1 MIHARGTRNGYS
13 SCTGNPFNRHAAEEI
28 SPTARLG
35 SNRRVLAGARY
46 AKTSSVRAPM
56 KRFTVLGLI
65 VCLIGCTTMQPVTGN
80 PSALQQ
86 RIASGELLKR
96 GDDVII
102 RTKDGRT
109 HVFSVK
115 SVSASTIDG
124 QNESISIDQVALI
137 QKRKLNVGET
147 VLAVGLGV
155 VVVAAV
161 VVVAVCCVRNYG
173 GRSTGHGSAGHA
185 SQGPARYTQPLPPS
199 LPQLQTP
206 PQTPQPQ
213 TCDGP
218 GSEGKTQQ
226 ECGRESAVLRWPG
239 RSGDTS
245 A

>member
-1 MIHARGTRNGYS
+1 
-13 SCTGNPFNRHAAEEI
+13 
-28 SPTARLG
+28 
-35 SNRRVLAGARY
+35 
-46 AKTSSVRAPM
+46 M

-65 VCLIGCTTMQPVTGN
+65 ICLIGCRTMQPVTGN

-96 GDDVII
+96 GDYVII
-102 RTKDGRT
+102 RTTDGRT

-124 QNESISIDQVALI
+124 QNESIAIGQVALI

-147 VLAVGLGV
+147 ALVVGLGV

-161 VVVAVCCVRNYG
+161 VAVVVVAVCCARNYG

-185 SQGPARYTQPLPPS
+185 SGGRGPARYTQPLPLS

-218 GSEGKTQQ
+218 GSERKTQE
-226 ECGRESAVLRWPG
+226 ECGGQSALLRRPVYSPSDW
-239 RSGDTS
+239 RDS
-245 A
+245 AD

>member
-1 MIHARGTRNGYS
+1 
-13 SCTGNPFNRHAAEEI
+13 
-28 SPTARLG
+28 
-35 SNRRVLAGARY
+35 
-46 AKTSSVRAPM
+46 M

-80 PSALQQ
+80 PSVLQQ

-173 GRSTGHGSAGHA
+173 GRSTGHGSTGHGSAGHGSAGHA

-218 GSEGKTQQ
+218 GSEGKTQE
-226 ECGRESAVLRWPG
+226 ECGGQSALLRRPVYSPSDW
-239 RSGDTS
+239 RDS
-245 A
+245 AD